1 MDKIEEL
8 ILKDGRFEPP
18 ELIVAV
24 KVLHYS
30 SQYLDDFVE
39 QMRKDM
45 SQACNDDTSSCPADC
60 AYSDMEEKVAEVQKQ
75 TQEVIEDMGRKFAQ
89 KQGHH
94 FTLLLKEELD
104 RRSGKPSGFFTTS
117 GLILYP
123 RDQVR
128 ISRCPP
134 WQIPA
139 HFWFYSLLSLV
150 FLCLSLLLLHV
161 LLSSAQNF
169 FLPAK

>member
-45 SQACNDDTSSCPADC
+45 SQACNDDISSCPADC

-104 RRSGKPSGFFTTS
+104 RRSGKPSQLEIFS
-117 GLILYP
+117 KCLDIPKRNLIL
-123 RDQVR
+123 
-128 ISRCPP
+128 
-134 WQIPA
+134 
-139 HFWFYSLLSLV
+139 L
-150 FLCLSLLLLHV
+150 
-161 LLSSAQNF
+161 
-169 FLPAK
+169 

>member
-45 SQACNDDTSSCPADC
+45 SQACNDDMSSCPADC

-104 RRSGKPSGFFTTS
+104 RRSGKLHSLKSLPKDSIITQDRNEHFDQANKMRPIFQE
-117 GLILYP
+117 LILTSP
-123 RDQVR
+123 G
-128 ISRCPP
+128 
-134 WQIPA
+134 A
-139 HFWFYSLLSLV
+139 LF
-150 FLCLSLLLLHV
+150 
-161 LLSSAQNF
+161 
-169 FLPAK
+169 